1 MGRKKTHTEFI
12 KELKLINPEI
22 TVIGKYIGALT
33 KIEVQHTCAYQWKPF
48 PSDLLNGTYCP
59 KCS

>member
-1 MGRKKTHTEFI
+1 MRKKKTHTEFI

-33 KIEVQHTCAYQWKPF
+33 KIEVQHTC
-48 PSDLLNGTYCP
+48 G
-59 KCS
+59 

>member
-22 TVIGKYIGALT
+22 TVISEYVSARTLIKFKHICGY
-33 KIEVQHTCAYQWKPF
+33 EWER
-48 PSDLLNGTYCP
+48 
-59 KCS
+59 